1 MRKTSLLL
9 ILTLFIGSCSTTP
22 DYVSRGMAAAS
33 GGMCLSLVN
42 DILGD
47 RPKTISEGLSRLE
60 APASLKKKYAKLIDE
75 SDLTKE
81 EMNILFE
88 SLPSLSKDKVELF
101 EDYLTYAKTLF
112 PKGRKKALADI
123 EVLMEGDFLNYKPYK
138 TFNERRSKFAS
149 FYSKEE
155 ERILK
160 KLKKERPNVS
170 ERRLAKEAK
179 KQAGERGDKFKRLY
193 NGCHTKGLTKEHKAG
208 GKAYTLFTIGL
219 ASLSSGVFYTAS
231 NYEEEDFLTSE
242 FFGKLGYEMAAD
254 AIWATM
260 ASFIFK
266 DPEGSFLGKS
276 IKMYLADNSLIV
288 ADALTWEALFG
299 EGEEEAKKK
308 IEMIRNSPEFQKE
321 IVALAEHLKRD
332 KFMDKVKEKFGK
344 VVNAFRSENENETA
358 LEIDW
363 ENIKPEDLDDEEV
376 QEQLIEAALI
386 SMYEEEKGEMSLG
399 SYSGDRY
406 AYYSAVG
413 IPFMFLDTFVATKIY
428 QTMCMAP
435 MNPKRAV
442 LTAGLIFSAYSV
454 FYDVINYPLRK
465 HTINQ

>member
-1 MRKTSLLL
+1 M
-9 ILTLFIGSCSTTP
+9 
-22 DYVSRGMAAAS
+22 
-33 GGMCLSLVN
+33 
-42 DILGD
+42 
-47 RPKTISEGLSRLE
+47 SEGLSKFDVPT
-60 APASLKKKYAKLIDE
+60 ALKKKYSKLIDD
-75 SDLTKE
+75 SDLTKDE
-81 EMNILFE
+81 LTILLE
-88 SLPSLSKDKVELF
+88 SLPSLQNEKLELF
-101 EDYLTYAKTLF
+101 EDYLAYAKTLF
-112 PKGRKKALADI
+112 SKGRKKALADV
-123 EVLMEGDFLNYKPYK
+123 EVLMEGDFLSYKPYK
-138 TFNERRSKFAS
+138 TFNERRAKFAS
-149 FYSKEE
+149 FYTKEE

-160 KLKKERPNVS
+160 KLKKERPNIS
-170 ERRLAKEAK
+170 ERRLSKEVK
-179 KQAGERGDKFKRLY
+179 KQAAERRDKFKRLY

-242 FFGKLGYEMAAD
+242 FFGKLSYEMATD

-308 IEMIRNSPEFQKE
+308 IEMIRNSSEFQKE

-332 KFMDKVKEKFGK
+332 KFMDKVKDRFGK
-344 VVNAFRSENENETA
+344 IVNAFRSENTKDPN
-358 LEIDW
+358 LELDW
-363 ENIKPEDLDDEEV
+363 ENIKHEDLDNEEI

-413 IPFMFLDTFVATKIY
+413 LPFMFLDTFVATKIY

-435 MNPKRAV
+435 MNPKKAV

-465 HTINQ
+465 NTINQ